1 MSHEA
6 EGGHPMT
13 FIKPLNFVA
22 VCAAFIFLGAIVF
35 GLL

>member
-1 MSHEA
+1 
-6 EGGHPMT
+6 MT
-13 FIKPLNFVA
+13 FIKPLNLVV

>member
-1 MSHEA
+1 
-6 EGGHPMT
+6 MT
-13 FIKPLNFVA
+13 FIKPLNLAV